1 MIKDFSNVNPNDF
14 TQKDLM
20 LHLLQVSQHT
30 VTREEVKDDI
40 SQVDKKLDKV
50 ESNIIERFDV
60 KIDKV
65 DAKIDKVEASLRE
78 DMHKLDVKID
88 KVDAKIDK
96 VEASLRED
104 MHKLDVKIDKVDA
117 KIDKVEA
124 SLREDMHKLDVK
136 IDKVETSLKED
147 NKDLAKRID
156 RFMFWS
162 LGLSVSSTFLILT
175 LMYKMMPK

>member
-104 MHKLDVKIDKVDA
+104 MHKLDVKIDKV
-117 KIDKVEA
+117 
-124 SLREDMHKLDVK
+124 
-136 IDKVETSLKED
+136 ETSLKED